1 MSDDFDELTRE
12 DLRDLARDAGLPVS
26 GTKADLIGRLRA
38 FEAENPVESADETPE
53 GAVKE
58 APEAAESHETAPE
71 AAPEAPAAR
80 NPRGPGLRQSRP
92 NDVIAR
98 VEDVTKRRAE
108 SDRRFVRIEPCPL
121 LRHCECVLHA
131 IGEQPDPPHP
141 PTTPLAEVLA

>member
-53 GAVKE
+53 GAVEE

-80 NPRGPGLRQSRP
+80 NPRGPGLRRNQTRH
-92 NDVIAR
+92 IR
-98 VEDVTKRRAE
+98 LRR
-108 SDRRFVRIEPCPL
+108 R
-121 LRHCECVLHA
+121 
-131 IGEQPDPPHP
+131 
-141 PTTPLAEVLA
+141 